1 MSIVAQSI
9 IIKSVPRTSGC
20 WRTRTEWMTKRKMK
34 SLRRAAQ
41 LECKCEIVN
50 MRSTGKEMLRGRKTE
65 DKNEYG
71 DSIEE

>member
-1 MSIVAQSI
+1 
-9 IIKSVPRTSGC
+9 
-20 WRTRTEWMTKRKMK
+20 MK